1 MSSLGYVNL
10 RFTRH
15 ARLRMVE
22 RGISASEVR
31 AAVTKG
37 VKHRQEDRIVAS
49 YLYFE
54 VVYRKMGD
62 DVLVITV
69 KPRW

>member
-1 MSSLGYVNL
+1 MGRVRLHFS
-10 RFTRH
+10 RH

-31 AAVTKG
+31 QAVLKG
-37 VKHRQEDRIVAS
+37 AKRRQEARIVAA
-49 YLYFE
+49 YRYFE
-54 VVYRKMGD
+54 VVYRKQGED
-62 DVLVITV
+62 AFVVTV

>member
-1 MSSLGYVNL
+1 ML
-10 RFTRH
+10 RILFSRH

-31 AAVTKG
+31 DAILKGTKT
-37 VKHRQEDRIVAS
+37 RQEDRIIAA
-49 YLYFE
+49 YRYFE
-54 VVYRKMGD
+54 VVYRREGD
-62 DVLVITV
+62 VAFVITL

>member
-1 MSSLGYVNL
+1 
-10 RFTRH
+10 
-15 ARLRMVE
+15 MVE

-31 AAVTKG
+31 AAILKGTK
-37 VKHRQEDRIVAS
+37 RQQDDRIVAS
-49 YLYFE
+49 YRYFE
-54 VVYRKMGD
+54 VVYRREAD

>member
-1 MSSLGYVNL
+1 MRLLFS
-10 RFTRH
+10 RH

-31 AAVTKG
+31 GAVEKGTK
-37 VKHRQEDRIVAS
+37 VRQDDRIVAS
-49 YLYFE
+49 HRYFE
-54 VVYRKMGD
+54 VVYRTSGET
-62 DVLVITV
+62 VFVITV